1 MSVVPN
7 KAPTV
12 YIAWQLSSGT
22 LPSTGTSP
30 DYVLTRSVSS
40 ADGTV
45 VAFAAALVGTG
56 GGIFYSTN
64 SGQSFIQTPTFA
76 KTGTGSGGPDYAMNS
91 LAITADGTTIYAVVA
106 GTGIFKYIIG
116 SGWVTA
122 LPSTVGGTAALNLAS
137 TFSPTTDPGWTS
149 IACDTTGTYI
159 YVCST
164 NGFGG
169 LGRIWYSQ
177 NSGSTWAV
185 NGSGINFTD
194 ICCSS
199 NGKYVFTV
207 ASPASSAANIYYSDN
222 NATSFGSTTS
232 TGFFVN
238 ELTSIGCSSDGTVVM
253 CAGKNIYTSVNGNAV
268 TPTFTINSFSNNATS
283 AWTRSVVS
291 QDGSKLYVTADN
303 TAGAYSGG
311 LYYSLTQGSTWRY
324 NVPGGTPLGVTVTS
338 GRSLTLRTDGYPG
351 TLLSTSQ
358 YPPAVQAFWY
368 SVVTV
373 LCFKEGTKILCL
385 VDGKETYLPV
395 ETLKPGTLVKTSLD
409 GYKKVDT
416 IGSSKIYN
424 PAHTI
429 RGKNRLYKCT
439 KTNYPEVFE
448 DLVIT
453 GCHSILVDDI
463 TDTQRKDITEL
474 AGRIFVTDNKY
485 RLMACLDERAEPYTE
500 AGVHTIWHFA
510 LENDNYYY
518 NYGVYANGLLV
529 ETSSK
534 RMMKELSGMELL

>member
-12 YIAWQLSSGT
+12 YIAWQASSGT
-22 LPSTGTSP
+22 LPSSSYP
-30 DYVLTRSVSS
+30 LSRSS
-40 ADGTV
+40 ASNDGTV
-45 VAFAAALVGTG
+45 IAFSACLIGTG
-56 GGIFYSTN
+56 GGIYYSTN
-64 SGQSFIQTPTFA
+64 SGLSFV
-76 KTGTGSGGPDYAMNS
+76 KTSTNANGVASSGPNDYPMNS
-91 LAITADGTTIYAVVA
+91 VAVSGDGTTIYAVAVNN
-106 GTGIFKYIIG
+106 GIYKYIIG
-116 SGWVTA
+116 SGWVTT
-122 LPSTVGGTAALNLAS
+122 LPSTVSGGAALNLGS
-137 TFSPTTDPGWTS
+137 TRSPATDAGWTS
-149 IACDTTGTYI
+149 IACDNTGTNI
-159 YVCST
+159 FVCST
-164 NGFGG
+164 STG
-169 LGRIWYSQ
+169 LGTIWYTQ
-177 NSGSTWAV
+177 NGGSTWAV

-194 ICCSS
+194 ICCNS
-199 NGKYVFTV
+199 NGKFVFAV
-207 ASPASSAANIYYSDN
+207 ASPASSAPNIYYSG
-222 NATSFGSTTS
+222 NAGTSFSSTTS
-232 TGFFVN
+232 AGFNLN
-238 ELTSIGCSSDGTVVM
+238 ELTTVGCSTDGTVVI
-253 CAGKNIYTSVNGNAV
+253 CAGKNIYTSTNGTAG
-268 TPTFTINSFSNNATS
+268 TPTFTINSFSNSATS
-283 AWTRSVVS
+283 GWTRAVVS
-291 QDGSKLYVTADN
+291 QDNLKLYITADN
-303 TAGAYSGG
+303 AAGTYSGG
-311 LYYSLTQGSTWRY
+311 LYYSLDQGATWRY

-338 GRSLTLRTDGYPG
+338 GRSITLGSNGYPV
-351 TLLSTSQ
+351 TLLSTAQ
-358 YPPAVQAFWY
+358 YSPSVQAFWY
-368 SVVTV
+368 STVTV
-373 LCFKEGTKILCL
+373 LCFKEGTKILCF

-485 RLMACLDERAEPYTE
+485 RLMACIDERAEPYTE
-500 AGVHTIWHFA
+500 EGIHTIWHFA

-534 RMMKELSGMELL
+534 RMIKELSGMELV